1 MELKK
6 EDCSNIKIIFIS
18 FKKPLIFFS
27 MNFFTP
33 KFMKIRCFV
42 PLLKAPDSQFSMK
55 LVVHGFILIFK
66 VVSMHE

>member
-1 MELKK
+1 
-6 EDCSNIKIIFIS
+6 
-18 FKKPLIFFS
+18 

-55 LVVHGFILIFK
+55 LAIHGLDAPQTIRVGCASATSSDNKFG
-66 VVSMHE
+66 V